1 MVLTKKKGDNST
13 LRKIWNDDR
22 SECIGVVGTFT
33 DLLTA
38 GIVERVTEYSLDTW
52 CCLPLR
58 KNPEQWG
65 GIGATREQAIKNTIF
80 GKK

>member
-22 SECIGVVGTFT
+22 SECMGVVGTFE
-33 DLLTA
+33 DLLAA
-38 GIVERVTEYSLDTW
+38 GIVEQVTEYSLDTW

-58 KNPEQWG
+58 NDPERW
-65 GIGATREQAIKNTIF
+65 AVLEQPKIRP
-80 GKK
+80 